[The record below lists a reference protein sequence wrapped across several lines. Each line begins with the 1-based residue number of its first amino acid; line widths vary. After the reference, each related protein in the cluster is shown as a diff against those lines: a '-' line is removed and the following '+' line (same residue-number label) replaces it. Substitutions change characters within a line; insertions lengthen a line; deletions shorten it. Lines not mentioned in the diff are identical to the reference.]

1 MRPLNKQ
8 VTDANTKMA
17 QQVAQVQGLEEQI
30 ETYQSEVD
38 AANKTKDDANKKVE
52 SYDQLLK
59 AAGTYLTGDQ
69 SSAAAQL
76 AEVDGESMTGEG
88 KKLYTSLNTLLQDYV
103 FNEAYNKAG
112 TAYHG
117 RRLCDCYY

>member
-1 MRPLNKQ
+1 MWFLAVPATRQSVNASANKQ

-69 SSAAAQL
+69 SSA
-76 AEVDGESMTGEG
+76 GSP
-88 KKLYTSLNTLLQDYV
+88 
-103 FNEAYNKAG
+103 AG
-112 TAYHG
+112 RGGWRIHD
-117 RRLCDCYY
+117 R